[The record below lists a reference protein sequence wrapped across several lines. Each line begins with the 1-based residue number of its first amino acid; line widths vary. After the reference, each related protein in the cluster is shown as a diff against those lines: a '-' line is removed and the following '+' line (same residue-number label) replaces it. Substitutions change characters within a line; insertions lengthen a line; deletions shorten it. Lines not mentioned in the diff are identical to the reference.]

1 MVFRGFGYG
10 VDGSAASVS
19 KAPVSGLAAQLD
31 ALVECYCEGMCILCS
46 WWSELLWSKAI
57 CSILAYSGCERKG
70 KRKTKEAFNFNTLD
84 SSEGCEGK
92 IYGLLQMREQM
103 LKLLDQK
110 RKAVVDEDGKGLHL
124 IHLLLISASSID
136 ENNLELAV
144 ENLSELYQNV
154 SLNGDSVQ
162 RVAAHFADGLV
173 ARLLTRKSPFYDM
186 IMKEPTPEEE
196 FMAFTEL
203 YRVSPCFQFAHFT
216 ANQAIIEAFEKDEDN
231 NNSSLHV
238 IDFHVSYGFQWPSL
252 IQSLSKK
259 ATGANR
265 ISLRMTGFG
274 RSYEE
279 LQETEARLLSFAK
292 GFRNLVF
299 EFQGLSRGS
308 KLINLRKRK
317 NETVVVN
324 LVFHLNTLNSFMEI
338 SETLRSVHS
347 LKPSIVVLVE
357 EEGSRTPR
365 SFLSRFME
373 SLHYF
378 AAMFDSLDDCL
389 PLDSSERLS
398 IEKNHLGKEIKKVMN
413 YEKDD
418 TNCPRYE
425 KMETWKGRMDG
436 HGFAGLK
443 LSSKSMIQAK
453 LLLKIRTHYSPI
465 QLEGEIHGGF
475 RVFDRDDER
484 AISLGW
490 LDTCLIT
497 ASAWQCV

>member
-1 MVFRGFGYG
+1 M
-10 VDGSAASVS
+10 
-19 KAPVSGLAAQLD
+19 
-31 ALVECYCEGMCILCS
+31 EGTDEE
-46 WWSELLWSKAI
+46 ELLSLRLAI
-57 CSILAYSGCERKG
+57 VTDSGCERKR

-110 RKAVVDEDGKGLHL
+110 RKAVVDENGKGLHL

-154 SLNGDSVQ
+154 SLTGDSVQ

-238 IDFHVSYGFQWPSL
+238 IDFDVSYGFQWPSL
-252 IQSLSKK
+252 IQSLSEK

-265 ISLRMTGFG
+265 ISLRITGFG

-279 LQETEARLLSFAK
+279 LQETETRLVSFAK

-299 EFQGLSRGS
+299 EFQGLLRGS

-317 NETVVVN
+317 NETVAVN
-324 LVFHLNTLNSFMEI
+324 LVFHLNTLNSFMKI

-357 EEGSRTPR
+357 EEGNRTPR

-413 YEKDD
+413 YEKED

-425 KMETWKGRMDG
+425 KMETWKGRMEG

-453 LLLKIRTHYSPI
+453 LLLKIRTHYCPI

-490 LDTCLIT
+490 QDRCLIT

>member
-1 MVFRGFGYG
+1 
-10 VDGSAASVS
+10 
-19 KAPVSGLAAQLD
+19 
-31 ALVECYCEGMCILCS
+31 
-46 WWSELLWSKAI
+46 
-57 CSILAYSGCERKG
+57 
-70 KRKTKEAFNFNTLD
+70 
-84 SSEGCEGK
+84 
-92 IYGLLQMREQM
+92 M

-110 RKAVVDEDGKGLHL
+110 RKAVVNEDGKGLHL

-238 IDFHVSYGFQWPSL
+238 IDFDVSYGFQWPSL
-252 IQSLSKK
+252 IQSLSEK

-265 ISLRMTGFG
+265 ISLRITGFG

-279 LQETEARLLSFAK
+279 LQETETRLVSFAK

-299 EFQGLSRGS
+299 EFQ
-308 KLINLRKRK
+308 
-317 NETVVVN
+317 
-324 LVFHLNTLNSFMEI
+324 
-338 SETLRSVHS
+338 
-347 LKPSIVVLVE
+347 
-357 EEGSRTPR
+357 
-365 SFLSRFME
+365 
-373 SLHYF
+373 
-378 AAMFDSLDDCL
+378 AMFDSLDDCL

-425 KMETWKGRMDG
+425 KMETWKGRMED

-453 LLLKIRTHYSPI
+453 LLLKIRTHYCPI

-490 LDTCLIT
+490 QDRCLIT

>member
-1 MVFRGFGYG
+1 M
-10 VDGSAASVS
+10 
-19 KAPVSGLAAQLD
+19 
-31 ALVECYCEGMCILCS
+31 EGTDEE
-46 WWSELLWSKAI
+46 ELLSLRLAI
-57 CSILAYSGCERKG
+57 VTDSGCERKR

-238 IDFHVSYGFQWPSL
+238 IDFDVSYGFQWPSL
-252 IQSLSKK
+252 IQSLSEK

-265 ISLRMTGFG
+265 ISLRITGFG

-279 LQETEARLLSFAK
+279 LQETETRLVSFAK

-299 EFQGLSRGS
+299 EFQGLLRGS

-317 NETVVVN
+317 NETVAVN
-324 LVFHLNTLNSFMEI
+324 LVFHLNTLNSFMKI

-418 TNCPRYE
+418 TSCPRYE
-425 KMETWKGRMDG
+425 KMETWKGRMEG

-453 LLLKIRTHYSPI
+453 LLLKIRTHYCPI

-490 LDTCLIT
+490 QDRCLIT